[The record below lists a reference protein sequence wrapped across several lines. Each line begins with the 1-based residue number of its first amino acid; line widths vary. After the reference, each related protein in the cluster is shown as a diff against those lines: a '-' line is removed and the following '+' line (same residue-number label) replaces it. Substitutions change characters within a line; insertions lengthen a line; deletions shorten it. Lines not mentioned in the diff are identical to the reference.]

1 MFFLVG
7 CLNFFFREKKKK
19 VLYNLL
25 SGVFLKNFAQNRELV
40 D

>member
-7 CLNFFFREKKKK
+7 CLKFFVREKKM

-25 SGVFLKNFAQNRELV
+25 SGVFLKNFAQNGELV

>member
-1 MFFLVG
+1 MYFLVG
-7 CLNFFFREKKKK
+7 CLNFFVREKKK

-25 SGVFLKNFAQNRELV
+25 SRVFLKNLAQNGELV